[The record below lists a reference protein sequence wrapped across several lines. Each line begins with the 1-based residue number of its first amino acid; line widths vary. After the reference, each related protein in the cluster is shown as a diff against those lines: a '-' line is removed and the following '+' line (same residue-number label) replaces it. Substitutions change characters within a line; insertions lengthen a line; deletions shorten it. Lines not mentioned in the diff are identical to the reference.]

1 MEIFS
6 QNSAIGERVQLK
18 EWRYLLGEKEAPKE
32 VEKSR
37 ESIAESGEKT
47 EDLFFK
53 LRNLNEMMM
62 LQMKIVGD
70 ELQQWTEKNNNFI
83 KKIYSAEYTMQGLL
97 REMTKID
104 YLIEKSDN
112 EDGSLSGN
120 EHQKLGAKKW
130 REMETKEYPALDSIL
145 KESAEKIIRIK
156 GQVQKTDKELVQFNN
171 TFTEA
176 QEFKTKLLQRIEEM
190 MGMNTE
196 KDGYQSNEQKRQKS
210 NNARPQDPD
219 PLLPASSLFLTKNT
233 FSHNQDQIEETM
245 FYKLNYW
252 NSRMFLQVK
261 ELGIDHKDWIEKNDI
276 IVQKINATEEAVK
289 NLLNE
294 VIEMENQMEQLE
306 SNQYLETEEEL
317 NKQEKIMMIKRQL
330 EEMNSKFI
338 QVDACNEAQE
348 LKKKLIVRIENFYK
362 DMIMMNREVEKYQLR
377 QEEIEAEMIKMK
389 DTKPLFSQT
398 PYLGTNISYCF
409 IKLKHTLWTFV
420 FIYVFIIFGFSCYV
434 FFIDPTFIFET
445 MLPRI
450 LGRRRMW
457 ELKELIAPFLNLEVD
472 DLLPS

>member
-6 QNSAIGERVQLK
+6 QNSAIGERIQMK
-18 EWRYLLGEKEAPKE
+18 EWRYLLGEKEAKKE

-37 ESIAESGEKT
+37 ESIAESGEK
-47 EDLFFK
+47 
-53 LRNLNEMMM
+53 
-62 LQMKIVGD
+62 
-70 ELQQWTEKNNNFI
+70 
-83 KKIYSAEYTMQGLL
+83 
-97 REMTKID
+97 
-104 YLIEKSDN
+104 
-112 EDGSLSGN
+112 
-120 EHQKLGAKKW
+120 
-130 REMETKEYPALDSIL
+130 
-145 KESAEKIIRIK
+145 
-156 GQVQKTDKELVQFNN
+156 
-171 TFTEA
+171 
-176 QEFKTKLLQRIEEM
+176 
-190 MGMNTE
+190 
-196 KDGYQSNEQKRQKS
+196 
-210 NNARPQDPD
+210 
-219 PLLPASSLFLTKNT
+219 
-233 FSHNQDQIEETM
+233 IEETM

-306 SNQYLETEEEL
+306 SNQYLEIEEEL
-317 NKQEKIMMIKRQL
+317 SKQ
-330 EEMNSKFI
+330 
-338 QVDACNEAQE
+338 
-348 LKKKLIVRIENFYK
+348 
-362 DMIMMNREVEKYQLR
+362 
-377 QEEIEAEMIKMK
+377 
-389 DTKPLFSQT
+389 
-398 PYLGTNISYCF
+398 SYCNW
-409 IKLKHTLWTFV
+409 KLTLWTFV

>member
-6 QNSAIGERVQLK
+6 QNSAIGERIQMK
-18 EWRYLLGEKEAPKE
+18 EWRYLLGEKEAKKE

-53 LRNLNEMMM
+53 LRNLNEMMI

-130 REMETKEYPALDSIL
+130 
-145 KESAEKIIRIK
+145 
-156 GQVQKTDKELVQFNN
+156 
-171 TFTEA
+171 
-176 QEFKTKLLQRIEEM
+176 EM
-190 MGMNTE
+190 MGMNAQ
-196 KDGYQSNEQKRQKS
+196 KDEYQSNEQKRQKS

-219 PLLPASSLFLTKNT
+219 PLLPASSLFLSKNT
-233 FSHNQDQIEETM
+233 LCYNQDQIEETM

-306 SNQYLETEEEL
+306 SNQYLEIEEEL
-317 NKQEKIMMIKRQL
+317 SKQEKITMIKRQL

-338 QVDACNEAQE
+338 QVNACNEAQE
-348 LKKKLIVRIENFYK
+348 LKRKLIVRIENFYK

-377 QEEIEAEMIKMK
+377 QEETEAEMIKMK
-389 DTKPLFSQT
+389 DMKPLFSQT
-398 PYLGTNISYCF
+398 SCLGTNISSCS
-409 IKLKHTLWTFV
+409 IKLKLTLWTFV